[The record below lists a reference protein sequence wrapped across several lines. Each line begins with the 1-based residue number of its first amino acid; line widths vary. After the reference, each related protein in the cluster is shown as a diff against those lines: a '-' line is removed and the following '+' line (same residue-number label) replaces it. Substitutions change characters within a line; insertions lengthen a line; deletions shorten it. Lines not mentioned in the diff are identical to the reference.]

1 MDSITLTGLAA
12 IVAAVVGP
20 MLGCVLVMMRYQHK
34 DNVKT
39 HDLIGEARQET
50 RDLIAGSEKETRDL
64 IAGSEK
70 ETRDLIAGSEKETR
84 DLIAGSEKETRD
96 LIAGSE
102 KETRKLI
109 ELHGREHSK
118 RLDKV
123 VSSVIDSRE
132 RLARIEGHL
141 GIGSRPAG
149 KTDSDEAEAA

>member
-50 RDLIAGSEKETRDL
+50 RDLIAGSEKETRN
-64 IAGSEK
+64 
-70 ETRDLIAGSEKETR
+70 
-84 DLIAGSEKETRD
+84 
-96 LIAGSE
+96 
-102 KETRKLI
+102 LI

>member
-50 RDLIAGSEKETRDL
+50 RDLIAGSEKETR
-64 IAGSEK
+64 K
-70 ETRDLIAGSEKETR
+70 
-84 DLIAGSEKETRD
+84 